1 MKLGGMTWWRYNYGS
16 ILQAYALQSELK
28 ELGIDDYEIICQYGK
43 KVASISNLKEKIKRI
58 GVRQSLKRI
67 VWKFGLKKLRDRNRN
82 IQSFV
87 DNYLHVS
94 QKEYNEE
101 NIVEANNVYD
111 GFVCGSDQIWNPKLT
126 DVNSMY
132 WLTFASKEK
141 LKFSYAPSIG
151 VDKFSDE
158 QKEAI
163 KNNLYSFKGISS
175 REENGTN
182 LINDAL
188 GANKCVTVLDPT
200 LLVDRKIWDNI
211 SLSENQYGEKYIF
224 VYMLRGTK
232 KQRKLIEEFAK
243 LKGLKIVTMPFLD
256 NEKIEI
262 YDFKFGDIKLWDA
275 SPADF
280 ITVIRNA
287 EYVFTDSF
295 HCMLFSCMYHRD
307 FYTFPKIGQAQIN
320 RMLNFQKL
328 VSASEHMI
336 SNEIDVNEI
345 ENVKR
350 IDWNY
355 VDSILNDKR
364 KESEAYLKSV
374 LDVK

>member
-1 MKLGGMTWWRYNYGS
+1 M
-16 ILQAYALQSELK
+16 
-28 ELGIDDYEIICQYGK
+28 
-43 KVASISNLKEKIKRI
+43 
-58 GVRQSLKRI
+58 
-67 VWKFGLKKLRDRNRN
+67 
-82 IQSFV
+82 
-87 DNYLHVS
+87 DNYLHIS
-94 QKEYNEE
+94 QREYNEE
-101 NIVEANNVYD
+101 NIIEANDVYD

-163 KNNLYSFKGISS
+163 KNNLSTFNGISS

-182 LINDAL
+182 LINEAL
-188 GANKCVTVLDPT
+188 GGNKCITVLDPT
-200 LLVDRKIWDNI
+200 LLVERKIWDNI
-211 SLSENQYGEKYIF
+211 SSSENQYSEKYIF

-256 NEKIEI
+256 NEKIEL

-328 VSASEHMI
+328 ISASEHMI
-336 SNEIDVNEI
+336 SEEIDAGKI
-345 ENVKR
+345 ENVRR

-355 VDSILNDKR
+355 VDSILKDKR
-364 KESEAYLKSV
+364 KESEAYLKNV

>member
-58 GVRQSLKRI
+58 GVRPSLKRI

-163 KNNLYSFKGISS
+163 KNNLSSFKGISS

>member
-1 MKLGGMTWWRYNYGS
+1 
-16 ILQAYALQSELK
+16 
-28 ELGIDDYEIICQYGK
+28 
-43 KVASISNLKEKIKRI
+43 
-58 GVRQSLKRI
+58 
-67 VWKFGLKKLRDRNRN
+67 
-82 IQSFV
+82 
-87 DNYLHVS
+87 
-94 QKEYNEE
+94 
-101 NIVEANNVYD
+101 
-111 GFVCGSDQIWNPKLT
+111 
-126 DVNSMY
+126 
-132 WLTFASKEK
+132 
-141 LKFSYAPSIG
+141 
-151 VDKFSDE
+151 
-158 QKEAI
+158 
-163 KNNLYSFKGISS
+163 
-175 REENGTN
+175 
-182 LINDAL
+182 
-188 GANKCVTVLDPT
+188 
-200 LLVDRKIWDNI
+200 
-211 SLSENQYGEKYIF
+211 
-224 VYMLRGTK
+224 MLRGTK

>member
-163 KNNLYSFKGISS
+163 KNNLSSFKGISS

>member
-163 KNNLYSFKGISS
+163 KNNLSSFKGISS

-182 LINDAL
+182 LINDAV

-336 SNEIDVNEI
+336 SDEIDVNKI

-355 VDSILNDKR
+355 VDSVLNDKR

-374 LDVK
+374 LDMK

>member
-163 KNNLYSFKGISS
+163 KNNLSSFKGISS

-336 SNEIDVNEI
+336 SDEIDVNKI

-355 VDSILNDKR
+355 VDSVLNDKR

-374 LDVK
+374 LDMK

>member
-132 WLTFASKEK
+132 WLTFA
-141 LKFSYAPSIG
+141 
-151 VDKFSDE
+151 
-158 QKEAI
+158 
-163 KNNLYSFKGISS
+163 
-175 REENGTN
+175 
-182 LINDAL
+182 
-188 GANKCVTVLDPT
+188 
-200 LLVDRKIWDNI
+200 
-211 SLSENQYGEKYIF
+211 
-224 VYMLRGTK
+224 
-232 KQRKLIEEFAK
+232 
-243 LKGLKIVTMPFLD
+243 
-256 NEKIEI
+256 
-262 YDFKFGDIKLWDA
+262 
-275 SPADF
+275 
-280 ITVIRNA
+280 
-287 EYVFTDSF
+287 
-295 HCMLFSCMYHRD
+295 
-307 FYTFPKIGQAQIN
+307 
-320 RMLNFQKL
+320 
-328 VSASEHMI
+328 
-336 SNEIDVNEI
+336 
-345 ENVKR
+345 
-350 IDWNY
+350 
-355 VDSILNDKR
+355 
-364 KESEAYLKSV
+364 
-374 LDVK
+374 

>member
-43 KVASISNLKEKIKRI
+43 KVASMSNLKEKIKRI
-58 GVRQSLKRI
+58 GIRQSLKRV

-94 QKEYNEE
+94 QREYNEE
-101 NIVEANNVYD
+101 NIIEANDVYD

-163 KNNLYSFKGISS
+163 KNNLSTFKGISS

-188 GANKCVTVLDPT
+188 GDNKCITVLDPT
-200 LLVDRKIWDNI
+200 LLVKRKIWDNI
-211 SLSENQYGEKYIF
+211 SSSENQYSEKYIF

-256 NEKIEI
+256 NEKIEL

-328 VSASEHMI
+328 ISASEHMI
-336 SNEIDVNEI
+336 SDEIDVREI

-355 VDSILNDKR
+355 VDSVLNDKR
-364 KESEAYLKSV
+364 KESETYLKNV

>member
-163 KNNLYSFKGISS
+163 KNNLSSFKGISS

-336 SNEIDVNEI
+336 SDEIDVNEI

-355 VDSILNDKR
+355 VDSVLNDKR

-374 LDVK
+374 LDMK

>member
-163 KNNLYSFKGISS
+163 KNNLSSFKGISS

-328 VSASEHMI
+328 VSANEHMI

>member
-58 GVRQSLKRI
+58 GIRQSFKRV
-67 VWKFGLKKLRDRNRN
+67 VWKFGFKKLRDRNRN

-94 QKEYNEE
+94 EKEYNEE

-132 WLTFASKEK
+132 WLTFASNEK

-163 KNNLYSFKGISS
+163 KNNLLSFKGISS

-188 GANKCVTVLDPT
+188 GTNKCVTVLDPT
-200 LLVDRKIWDNI
+200 LLVNRKIWDNI
-211 SLSENQYGEKYIF
+211 SSSKNQYNEKYIF

-232 KQRKLIEEFAK
+232 KQRKLIEEFAQ

-336 SNEIDVNEI
+336 SDEIDVNEI

-355 VDSILNDKR
+355 VDSVLNDKR

-374 LDVK
+374 LDMK